1 MMGLRSA
8 LTLMAALLLAPVTA
22 WADAHTRGSVKPDS
36 TDAGASATADA
47 PSGPPLWEIGAVA
60 AGGYGPTYPASS
72 DYKASAVPIPYIA
85 YRGRRIRAG
94 DGALLRGIVVEQDRF
109 ELDVSLDGSFNAD
122 SSDSD
127 ARDGMPDLDFL
138 VELGPRVQMVLA
150 RDARAS
156 QVELELPL
164 RAVFSLDWDSPELEG
179 FVFNPQIAYQNGRF
193 LGQNQF
199 KAALGPVFGTEG
211 IGEYFYEVAPR
222 YARAGRPAFDAT
234 GGYLG
239 SRVEFSLLRRLN
251 RWVTVFGRV
260 RAESFHGAAN
270 NDSPLFEE
278 EITGS
283 VMAGLVISVLQSKQ
297 QVPHR

>member
-1 MMGLRSA
+1 MKLKSA
-8 LTLMAALLLAPVTA
+8 YILVSALLLISATA
-22 WADAHTRGSVKPDS
+22 GADAHGSGTAKPAA
-36 TDAGASATADA
+36 AGAAASETADA

-60 AGGYGPTYPASS
+60 VGGYGPTYPASS
-72 DYKASAVPIPYIA
+72 DYKASVVPVPYIA

-94 DGALLRGIVVEQDRF
+94 DGALLQGIVVEQDRF
-109 ELDVSLDGSFNAD
+109 QLDVSLDGSFDAD
-122 SSDSD
+122 SSHGD

-150 RDARAS
+150 RDARTS

-164 RAVFSLDWDSPELEG
+164 RAVFSLDWDSPKLEG
-179 FVFNPQIAYQNGRF
+179 FVFNPQIAYQNGTF

-199 KAALGPVFGTEG
+199 KAAFGPVFGTEG

-222 YARAGRPAFDAT
+222 YARAGRPAYEAT

-239 SRVEFSLLRRLN
+239 SRVELSLLRQLN
-251 RWVTVFGRV
+251 RWVSVFGRV

-283 VMAGLVISVLQSKQ
+283 VTAGLVISVLQSKQ
-297 QVPHR
+297 RVRRP